1 MKDMEELPND
11 IIQKVSYHLDNF
23 QKQQLSFTCS
33 RFKNLLYNEQI
44 SNSCKNI
51 LILNKDNFKQNL
63 RTIQRIG

>member
-51 LILNKDNFKQNL
+51 SILN
-63 RTIQRIG
+63 